1 MFEEVLIMA
10 CAATVLFAIYFLAR
24 KIVLYNMT
32 HVVPL
37 RRVMLVENNGVL
49 RALPSGR
56 HVLGWNDKIHRC
68 YMKISDGLFP
78 NVIAGESFP
87 LNEIMIRTADVDFTV
102 VIDEAHP
109 EIFAFKDAGGR
120 SMEILIDRIK
130 KMVRETTPASSLVPG
145 CDHLRA
151 LENEFGVHIPYFYVK
166 TCTNSEKRVVE

>member
-1 MFEEVLIMA
+1 MA

-68 YMKISDGLFP
+68 YMKISD
-78 NVIAGESFP
+78 A
-87 LNEIMIRTADVDFTV
+87 
-102 VIDEAHP
+102 
-109 EIFAFKDAGGR
+109 
-120 SMEILIDRIK
+120 
-130 KMVRETTPASSLVPG
+130 VPG
-145 CDHLRA
+145 CNR
-151 LENEFGVHIPYFYVK
+151 GQIVPTK
-166 TCTNSEKRVVE
+166 